1 MLLDRSLCLPAT
13 FLPCGEGGRTW
24 EATDGSMHRIDYVAV
39 PAAWRGRVVSATADA
54 SVDLAISRADHR
66 CAVVE
71 LYGAFS
77 GSREAPPRPRLLYDR
92 RALLD
97 PATVD
102 KVREK
107 LKDVPNVSWDKG
119 VDEHAATVTDFLL
132 GTLAECC
139 PRASARQSK
148 EWISPE
154 TWRLIRRR
162 ADGLAAGKRLRSG
175 LDTVRLRAIIAGW
188 GRWSHDLPGGPSGG
202 MAPAAPRVLGEAI
215 ERGRRL
221 LDICVLLEAAPVEA
235 APVARP
241 PLRGRRAEA
250 LRAAIRGLRWA
261 ISRGTRLRQVEGPGA
276 RPCAEWTGAAFRTAA
291 VLVWS
296 HGLLGGVLRAHLWR
310 DRRACVEEA
319 AKEVG
324 RAFRDSRVADGHAGL
339 RRIRGACPGS
349 KCRFS
354 SSSAAV
360 LMSDGTVA
368 ASYEAGRALWLEH
381 FAEQELAV
389 VLRPAELAES
399 FHEQLA
405 MRAPREWA
413 EGEGGCAAPTLAELE
428 AGFRRAHK
436 GRAPGLDGIPDDLLA
451 VLPCE
456 MARVWHPLM
465 VKMTIRVQEPLA
477 FKGGRF
483 AELFKGKGGPRE
495 CGLSRSIF
503 LASGVAKQFHR
514 LVRNRLMPNLERYS
528 PDITCA
534 MGGKGVDTGSH
545 YIRLVQD
552 WAGGKGMSSAVIFF
566 DITAAY
572 YTVLRELAFGGC
584 SDESVVTLLRRL
596 DLPPSAAHD
605 LAAYLGE
612 CASLADAGV
621 PEHLSAMTAEVLTN
635 TWGMTQGCPHI
646 AASRRGSRPGDPLA
660 DAIFGFV
667 FGRCRRRIRDKLR
680 SAGLVAQVP
689 WSGANCLE
697 AEVGPGGGCSAE
709 ISDIGYADD
718 LALPVVAPAGDLLD
732 MVAVACAIVLDG
744 LLRHGW
750 APNMG
755 GGKTETVIRL
765 VGKGA
770 VEQSQRLAHGMGY
783 QIPGG
788 RRHARLPAPCG
799 PGVPP
804 HRHPGGRERQHEGGD
819 QRQEGGCGAG
829 EALSPGLLPQF
840 GCPGCLEDHAGPSG
854 GCQHAHG
861 ERWDVAGPHRGPRAD
876 PPDGAGGVD
885 PRRRRHEEGAAGP
898 RGFQAHPGRG
908 GGYWRY
914 RARITAEVL
923 PAYCPLRAGR
933 GLGPPAADHAAAA
946 WRGPPGQLGGRPQGG
961 LVLAAG
967 ALPEAGQ
974 PPWT

>member
-1 MLLDRSLCLPAT
+1 M
-13 FLPCGEGGRTW
+13 
-24 EATDGSMHRIDYVAV
+24 
-39 PAAWRGRVVSATADA
+39 
-54 SVDLAISRADHR
+54 
-66 CAVVE
+66 
-71 LYGAFS
+71 
-77 GSREAPPRPRLLYDR
+77 
-92 RALLD
+92 
-97 PATVD
+97 
-102 KVREK
+102 
-107 LKDVPNVSWDKG
+107 PNVSWDMG

-276 RPCAEWTGAAFRTAA
+276 GSCAEWTGAAIRTAA

-368 ASYEAGRALWLEH
+368 ASYEAGRARWLEH

-405 MRAPREWA
+405 MRVPRDWA
-413 EGEGGCAAPTLAELE
+413 EGAGGCAAPTLAKLE

-483 AELFKGKGGPRE
+483 AELFKGKGDPRE

-514 LVRNRLMPNLERYS
+514 SCRTWR
-528 PDITCA
+528 ITPR
-534 MGGKGVDTGSH
+534 KS
-545 YIRLVQD
+545 
-552 WAGGKGMSSAVIFF
+552 
-566 DITAAY
+566 
-572 YTVLRELAFGGC
+572 
-584 SDESVVTLLRRL
+584 
-596 DLPPSAAHD
+596 
-605 LAAYLGE
+605 
-612 CASLADAGV
+612 
-621 PEHLSAMTAEVLTN
+621 
-635 TWGMTQGCPHI
+635 
-646 AASRRGSRPGDPLA
+646 
-660 DAIFGFV
+660 
-667 FGRCRRRIRDKLR
+667 
-680 SAGLVAQVP
+680 
-689 WSGANCLE
+689 
-697 AEVGPGGGCSAE
+697 
-709 ISDIGYADD
+709 
-718 LALPVVAPAGDLLD
+718 
-732 MVAVACAIVLDG
+732 
-744 LLRHGW
+744 
-750 APNMG
+750 
-755 GGKTETVIRL
+755 
-765 VGKGA
+765 
-770 VEQSQRLAHGMGY
+770 
-783 QIPGG
+783 
-788 RRHARLPAPCG
+788 PAP
-799 PGVPP
+799 
-804 HRHPGGRERQHEGGD
+804 
-819 QRQEGGCGAG
+819 
-829 EALSPGLLPQF
+829 
-840 GCPGCLEDHAGPSG
+840 
-854 GCQHAHG
+854 
-861 ERWDVAGPHRGPRAD
+861 W
-876 PPDGAGGVD
+876 
-885 PRRRRHEEGAAGP
+885 
-898 RGFQAHPGRG
+898 
-908 GGYWRY
+908 
-914 RARITAEVL
+914 
-923 PAYCPLRAGR
+923 AGR
-933 GLGPPAADHAAAA
+933 GWTRAPITSAWRRIGPAARA
-946 WRGPPGQLGGRPQGG
+946 
-961 LVLAAG
+961 
-967 ALPEAGQ
+967 
-974 PPWT
+974 